1 MVLFTLECAAV
12 LAWHCHRGATAASD
26 AERGDPE
33 IGQPSYFLAET
44 LKYLLL
50 MFGPADRMQLDEVV
64 FTTEGACVRPGG
76 GVSSLLSNCE
86 FRLLLV

>member
-76 GVSSLLSNCE
+76 GGG
-86 FRLLLV
+86 